1 MRSGHLSVGGLGGVL
16 WGGRKGPDLQWSW
29 AALGGLA
36 RPWDVLG
43 PWEVLRGLR
52 KPFESWEVSD
62 PCEAW
67 DSRGGTWE
75 VEGLRGLG
83 RSSG

>member
-16 WGGRKGPDLQWSW
+16 WGVGRRGPDLRRSW

-43 PWEVLRGLR
+43 PWEVLGGLR
-52 KPFESWEVSD
+52 KPFESWSD
-62 PCEAW
+62 RCEGW
-67 DSRGGTWE
+67 DSWGGTWE